1 MKDKNI
7 CIFGGA
13 GFVGQNLSDTFSTS
27 NKVTI
32 ADIIEKPT
40 WISSQKLS
48 YIDLSK
54 LSYSSIDPSVFDY
67 IFLLAGNASVSKS
80 VLNPK
85 YDLESN
91 TLSLLNLFSASDFS
105 KTKIIFFSSAAVYGE
120 MKTHNQLSPISP
132 YGISKLCSENYLKY
146 YHKALLKYII
156 NILLFILISLILIKF

>member
-13 GFVGQNLSDTFSTS
+13 GFVGQNLADKFSAS

-32 ADIIEKPT
+32 MDIIEKPF
-40 WISSQKLS
+40 WLSSQKIS

-54 LSYSSIDPSVFDY
+54 STYSSIDPSVFDY

-85 YDLESN
+85 HDIESN
-91 TLSLLNLFSASDFS
+91 TLSLLNLLSVSDFS
-105 KTKIIFFSSAAVYGE
+105 KTKLIFCVDDGRFWYWQGWTMLVY
-120 MKTHNQLSPISP
+120 
-132 YGISKLCSENYLKY
+132 
-146 YHKALLKYII
+146 
-156 NILLFILISLILIKF
+156 